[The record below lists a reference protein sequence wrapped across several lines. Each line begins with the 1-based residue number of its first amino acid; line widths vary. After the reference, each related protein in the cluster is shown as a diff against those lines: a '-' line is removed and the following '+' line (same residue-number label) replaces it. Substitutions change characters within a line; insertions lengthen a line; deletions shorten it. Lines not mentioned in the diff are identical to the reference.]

1 MRFAN
6 GVNPYPKLLSMMLA
20 LSLMGC
26 SGTPEL
32 SNPFY
37 KYYEKAFAI
46 DNFNDRDVFLKSLS
60 HIEICEVVVLSRR
73 TPTLYI
79 HAANV
84 AELKGSQG
92 LFGAAGCI

>member
-1 MRFAN
+1 MRIAS
-6 GVNPYPKLLSMMLA
+6 GVNPYTKLLGMMLA
-20 LSLMGC
+20 LSLLGC
-26 SGTPEL
+26 FGAHEV

-37 KYYEKAFAI
+37 KYYEKASAI
-46 DNFNDRDVFLKSLS
+46 DNFNDRDIFLKSLS
-60 HIEICEVVVLSRR
+60 SIEICEVVVLSRR
-73 TPTLYI
+73 NPTLYL